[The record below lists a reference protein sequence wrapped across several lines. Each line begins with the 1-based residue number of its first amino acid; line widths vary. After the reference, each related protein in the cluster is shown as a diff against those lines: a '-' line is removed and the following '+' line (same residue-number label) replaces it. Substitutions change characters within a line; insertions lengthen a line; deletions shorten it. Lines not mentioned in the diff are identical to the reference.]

1 MSETPSWIFFFNMR
15 GTMRVYR
22 WIKSLS
28 IFYSFPIKLC
38 FATSWVTMASL
49 KNGMNLI
56 RKEYN
61 LYENRY
67 FQWIQLI
74 DSTPGRLKFIIPENY
89 ENATSSFLSF
99 MTIA

>member
-1 MSETPSWIFFFNMR
+1 
-15 GTMRVYR
+15 
-22 WIKSLS
+22 
-28 IFYSFPIKLC
+28 
-38 FATSWVTMASL
+38 MASL

-89 ENATSSFLSF
+89 ENATSSFFLF